1 MDLGQSLQQPLTLC
15 AQDSIFVCKPQTSNL
30 VLTIL
35 YAHITGNSLALK
47 SSFHVSASGPR
58 SGLVL
63 VTLIRDV
70 YLKSIFKYFFFDV
83 FVFVFEEFFEK
94 VFLDWEDMA
103 TNWKILSTEAD
114 ETSLIDILVLKSA
127 QSTD

>member
-15 AQDSIFVCKPQTSNL
+15 AQDSIFVCKPQTSNR

-94 VFLDWEDMA
+94 VFLFVFVFVYRK
-103 TNWKILSTEAD
+103 NSNFKYKYILFQKIKFIW
-114 ETSLIDILVLKSA
+114 SLFLTI
-127 QSTD
+127 